1 MRRLSPLFEATAQSL
16 CLGPNADDVCE
27 EPGPNIWLEHI
38 QSQSLGIHSSVLEE
52 QSITENMLYAK
63 ATEAKKSSCAVHL
76 CCFYFC

>member
-16 CLGPNADDVCE
+16 CLGQCF
-27 EPGPNIWLEHI
+27 GPVLGNIWLEHI
-38 QSQSLGIHSSVLEE
+38 QSQSLGIHSSALEK

-76 CCFYFC
+76 CCFYFYFYF